1 MISGTLSFES
11 LDQVTLLCLL
21 AVEGTLLLALF
32 LLETGSLITSSQQIH
47 VSCVISLRSLLEVV
61 VLVFANFGEFTN
73 TFLELVEIVL
83 GGLDSLVSLSILALL
98 VTIHLTETIDLLLIT
113 ATLLLQ
119 LLKLK
124 VGSVNIFSQSI
135 GVVTLAL
142 AVTLVAE
149 NFCLTTGDLLTKGSN
164 LCLHVIISTAL
175 VIEVVASIVT
185 LFLQTVESDAVRV
198 LASLKLVFLQEFFVL
213 KVTVL
218 RLNSV
223 KLVSQSE
230 VVLIPLLNL
239 EDFSLQLRN
248 EEILLITGQ
257 MHTIVILQQIRKVVR
272 YTYS

>member
-149 NFCLTTGDLLTKGSN
+149 NFSLTTGDLLTKGSN

>member
-11 LDQVTLLCLL
+11 LDQITLLCLL

>member
-11 LDQVTLLCLL
+11 LDQITLLCLL

-149 NFCLTTGDLLTKGSN
+149 NFSLTTGDLLTKGSN

>member
-142 AVTLVAE
+142 AVTLVAK
-149 NFCLTTGDLLTKGSN
+149 NFSLTTGDLLTKGSN